1 MCSDVCAEALLGA
14 DWAAGNFNGRRKSVV
29 DVEHALTSMYT
40 EAPNWVIST
49 TPMSIFV
56 YFNQKGEMNPTRESE
71 PREAASSSSSSAS
84 SPVVEPATDTG

>member
-40 EAPNWVIST
+40 ETPSWVISA

-56 YFNQKGEMNPTRESE
+56 YFNHNGKTDRIRASE
-71 PREAASSSSSSAS
+71 PREAASCPSSSPASSSS
-84 SPVVEPATDTG
+84 